1 MYFREGGD
9 IKLLIAL
16 VPKVKSLIVGLKN
29 MGTVNK
35 A

>member
-9 IKLLIAL
+9 IKLLIA
-16 VPKVKSLIVGLKN
+16 PKVKSLIVGLKN
-29 MGTVNK
+29 METVIN